1 MRVSEPE
8 SAAQAVVRAGVRIA
22 ACPTDCIELAAFS
35 GRSAELE
42 GIAAGR
48 GLPLPACRHVAGAS
62 GQLLLSVR
70 PQRWLLLGAP
80 AAAGA
85 SAALWHGACTGVAA
99 AIDLSSALTALH
111 LAGPAVRE
119 LLARSCRLD
128 LDPDAFPP
136 GSAAATIMMQVSV
149 ILAALPSGLLLLT
162 PATTARHLREWLLDA
177 ARPFGLLPPSE
188 TSLNDLSSDQWP

>member
-1 MRVSEPE
+1 VSAPEP
-8 SAAQAVVRAGVRIA
+8 AALAVQGAGVRIA

-48 GLPLPACRHVAGAS
+48 GLRLPACGQVARAG

-80 AAAGA
+80 GPAGA
-85 SAALWHGACTGVAA
+85 SAALWQGACAGVAA

-136 GSAAATIMMQVSV
+136 GSAAATIMIQVSA

-162 PATTARHLREWLLDA
+162 PATTARHMSEWLLDT
-177 ARPFGLLPPSE
+177 ARPFGLLPLSE
-188 TSLNDLSSDQWP
+188 TTLNDLSSDQWP

>member
-1 MRVSEPE
+1 VSAPEP
-8 SAAQAVVRAGVRIA
+8 AAPAVQGAGVRIA
-22 ACPTDCIELAAFS
+22 ACPTDCIELAAFC

-42 GIAAGR
+42 GIAGRR
-48 GLPLPACRHVAGAS
+48 GLRLPACGQVARAG

-85 SAALWHGACTGVAA
+85 SAALWQGACAGVAA

-136 GSAAATIMMQVSV
+136 GSAAATIMIQVSA

-162 PATTARHLREWLLDA
+162 PATTARHMREWLLDT
-177 ARPFGLLPPSE
+177 ARPFGPLPPSE
-188 TSLNDLSSDQWP
+188 TTLNDLSSDQWP